1 MKEIESCFKGN
12 LDLGSRFEE
21 WNGRFVH
28 VEKLMDI
35 YKDDMKQYIM
45 KIETNE

>member
-12 LDLGSRFEE
+12 LDLGSKFEE
-21 WNGRFVH
+21 WSGRFGH